1 MLLFWANTGINYQI
15 MRISLFLLA
24 ILCSLSQL
32 AIAQIQHQS
41 TGWLFLMN
49 NTKINKKW
57 GTHLDVQLR
66 SSDQFSQLRNFMFR
80 PGLTYFI
87 NDKSDVTLGYLL
99 NQTFTDLIGA
109 KDNTLTEHRIWQQYI
124 YKHKIS
130 TVNVSH
136 RFRLEQRFMEQN
148 SGQDLFAQRFRYFF
162 RTILPLGKG
171 KQNFDKGPFAAL
183 QNELFFN
190 VQNKGKLNGH
200 VFDQNRAYLA
210 AGYRFSKKMDLEA
223 GYLNQTVKGLS
234 QSSMNHA
241 VQLALYTRF

>member
-1 MLLFWANTGINYQI
+1 MLLFWANTRINDQI
-15 MRISLFLLA
+15 MRISLFLLT
-24 ILCSLSQL
+24 ILCSLSQV
-32 AIAQIQHQS
+32 AFANIKQQNP
-41 TGWLFLMN
+41 GWLFIMN
-49 NTKINKKW
+49 NTKNKKKW

-136 RFRLEQRFMEQN
+136 RLRLEQRFMEQN
-148 SGQDLFAQRFRYFF
+148 AGQDLFAQRFRYFF
-162 RTILPLGKG
+162 RMILPLEKG

-190 VQNKGKLNGH
+190 VQNKVKLNGH

-223 GYLNQTVKGLS
+223 GYLNQAVKGLS
-234 QSSMNHA
+234 QNSMNHA